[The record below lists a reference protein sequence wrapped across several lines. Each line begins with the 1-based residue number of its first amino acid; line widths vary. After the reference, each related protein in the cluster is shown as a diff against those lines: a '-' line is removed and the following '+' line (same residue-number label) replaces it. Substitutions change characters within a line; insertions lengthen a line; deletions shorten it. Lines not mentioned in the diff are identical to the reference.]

1 MLEEAKG
8 SRRERRQGERG
19 GGEQRCSGRSYQ
31 VTWLSLLQTSSP
43 MSLTELE
50 AWGMQNSRPLKETLD
65 TTSLEDMT
73 RHQVIYSPAGEQT
86 SMHEGAIVTT
96 CKLRPEGSGR

>member
-50 AWGMQNSRPLKETLD
+50 AWGTQNSRPLKETLD
-65 TTSLEDMT
+65 TTSLEDMIPDT
-73 RHQVIYSPAGEQT
+73 KYFTVQLESKPPCMKE
-86 SMHEGAIVTT
+86 
-96 CKLRPEGSGR
+96 LL